1 MVTDRE
7 AELNRRISRQRRTQL
22 RAMQMMVEA
31 MLVECER
38 EVDVMDVTDALG
50 EMMAVARN
58 HENRLSGVE

>member
-7 AELNRRISRQRRTQL
+7 AELNRRVSRQRRTQL